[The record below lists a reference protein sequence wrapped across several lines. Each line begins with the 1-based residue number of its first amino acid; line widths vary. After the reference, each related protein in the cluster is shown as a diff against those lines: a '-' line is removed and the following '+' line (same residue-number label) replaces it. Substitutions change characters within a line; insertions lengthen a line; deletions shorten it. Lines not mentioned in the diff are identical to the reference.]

1 MARVLLNIVRV
12 FADTD
17 IQVHIV
23 INFVINNQIKAN
35 YIVPANLTYDD
46 EIRRREFH
54 MCTAR
59 KLAFQGMMQNSE
71 IKEAN
76 NNRK

>member
-1 MARVLLNIVRV
+1 MLLNIVRV
-12 FADTD
+12 FAYTD
-17 IQVHIV
+17 IQVQIV
-23 INFVINNQIKAN
+23 VNFVINNQIKPN
-35 YIVPANLTYDD
+35 YIVPANPPYDD
-46 EIRRREFH
+46 KLRRREFH